1 MCAVYIAY
9 KRVTDRPV
17 EANSRALF
25 FVFEVYLL
33 NAYAKMRQEKNNR
46 ISKHKITT
54 YESRSCVNSTPERSR
69 CREMH
74 FGSFVLSVDSIARIL
89 VFVLWT
95 LKIYEITTRSPKI
108 HSKRRHFR
116 LDSFVPLVLGVDRKR
131 DGLRPRA
138 QITHVEL
145 EREIVFPRP
154 DLRAGCTQTVA
165 YGHAFKTKQ
174 NMKRAPNELRWM
186 LSLEST
192 DPSTTG

>member
-89 VFVLWT
+89 VFCIMNT
-95 LKIYEITTRSPKI
+95 
-108 HSKRRHFR
+108 
-116 LDSFVPLVLGVDRKR
+116 
-131 DGLRPRA
+131 
-138 QITHVEL
+138 Q
-145 EREIVFPRP
+145 
-154 DLRAGCTQTVA
+154 DLRNHHSIAENTFETSPFSSRLVCTF
-165 YGHAFKTKQ
+165 GFG
-174 NMKRAPNELRWM
+174 RR
-186 LSLEST
+186 
-192 DPSTTG
+192 